1 MNNPSRPPFPAAF
14 YIALLALL
22 LFALGFTMPTPII
35 PLFITDELSVADY
48 WIGSAALIFSLASVS
63 SRIPAGALADRQGR
77 RRIMTI
83 GAVLAVLAAGILAV
97 SQAMVLFILT
107 RILGGMS
114 VALFTTANKAFA
126 TDLVPNARRGEA
138 MGLQNAAFSLASI
151 FSPLLGEGIKNWVSF
166 QAVFILSAILALLA
180 LLIASILP
188 EAKPDHRV
196 LPGARHDI
204 HRTLS
209 ERGIWAS
216 IVVTAGLAVVLTVL
230 FIFYPVI
237 AERKGLYD
245 DAPRLLSSISMGLG
259 LSIWALLDTAVEPL
273 AGRLSD
279 RWGRLT
285 VAGPGLVITALAL
298 IAMSQA
304 TSTYG
309 TYLAL
314 AVLAV
319 GWGMTHAISDAISQD
334 AVSPMLRGMGAAIV
348 YTSMDGGMG
357 VYAQI
362 LGGVIDGNDFTRFFN
377 AVLIIFVVCGVVGLL
392 LSRRLIAYDNRE
404 PAPTPVV
411 ISAD

>member
-1 MNNPSRPPFPAAF
+1 MSTSRPPFPAAF
-14 YIALLALL
+14 YVALLALL

-35 PLFITDELSVADY
+35 PLFITDELDVADY
-48 WIGSAALIFSLASVS
+48 WIGSAALIFSVAAVS
-63 SRIPAGALADRQGR
+63 ARIPAGALADRQGR
-77 RRIMTI
+77 RRIMII
-83 GAVLAVLAAGILAV
+83 GAVLAVLAAGLLAV
-97 SQAMVLFILT
+97 THAMSLFILT

-114 VALFTTANKAFA
+114 VAMFTTANKAFA
-126 TDLVPNARRGEA
+126 TDLVPNSRRGEA

-166 QAVFILSAILALLA
+166 QAVFILSGLLALLA
-180 LLIASILP
+180 MVITYVLP
-188 EAKPDHRV
+188 EAKPERSTH
-196 LPGARHDI
+196 PGARQGI

-216 IVVTAGLAVVLTVL
+216 VVLTAGLAVVLSVL

-237 AERKGLYD
+237 AERKGLFD

-259 LSIWALLDTAVEPL
+259 LSIWALLDTTIEPL
-273 AGRLSD
+273 AGRASD

-285 VAGPGLVITALAL
+285 VAGPGLVITAFGL
-298 IAMSQA
+298 IGLSQA
-304 TSTYG
+304 STTYS

-314 AVLAV
+314 AVVAI

-348 YTSMDGGMG
+348 YTSMDGGIG
-357 VYAQI
+357 VDAQV
-362 LGGVIDGNDFTRFFN
+362 LGGLIDGSDFTRFFN
-377 AVLIIFVVCGVVGLL
+377 AVLIIFVVCGLVGLL
-392 LSRRLIAYDNRE
+392 LSRRLIAYDKRSPR
-404 PAPTPVV
+404 PAPSG